1 MTNEEKAQAMLGSPA
16 GCAFLLDVSAN
27 LQLPLERFAEPRVSF
42 WLAAMAIGFVDVHR
56 DAGWQKI
63 ALREARAFEDLAR
76 QVVSHPAF
84 DWWWEPVDLA
94 CQVWSS
100 PQYPGG
106 SGSDPPEPYPFAPE
120 RWRAPRANGQDN
132 RVLSVLN
139 PDTRGQITSTLRAGS
154 TSELTAF
161 AVGAADHVC
170 TFPLAAW
177 RVRVEQDARVREIS
191 HPADWHAL
199 CLDFPHRAS
208 DGRLVPNWREVSGVW
223 DGVHLTLGGM
233 LSCEQTSYEQD
244 GEWSMMQFWHSE
256 QTWWLN
262 RLAAS
267 GERMPDLTRDHN
279 RQSMNSY
286 PYDMCEMFSGPVAFK
301 LMPQQ

>member
-1 MTNEEKAQAMLGSPA
+1 MTNEEKTQAMLGSPA
-16 GCAFLLDVSAN
+16 GCALLLDVSAN
-27 LQLPLERFAEPRVSF
+27 LHLPLERFAEPRVSF
-42 WLAAMAIGFVDVHR
+42 WLAAMAVDFVDVNR

-84 DWWWEPVDLA
+84 DWWWDPVDLA
-94 CQVWSS
+94 CQVWAS
-100 PQYPGG
+100 PQMPRGPDG
-106 SGSDPPEPYPFAPE
+106 DPPEPRPFAPE
-120 RWRAPRANGQDN
+120 RWRAPRAKEQDS
-132 RVLSVLN
+132 RVLN
-139 PDTRGQITSTLRAGS
+139 PDTGQQITSTLRAGS

-208 DGRLVPNWREVSGVW
+208 DGRLVPNWRAVSGVW

-233 LSCEQTSYEQD
+233 LSCEQARYERD

-279 RQSMNSY
+279 RQNMNSY
-286 PYDMCEMFSGPVAFK
+286 PYDMCEMFSGPGAFK